1 MFVYEED
8 TLSFRNDEL
17 CMDASAASADI
28 KLFAC
33 HRQGGNQAW
42 FYEVSIRKTQTFD
55 TKNNLMSSH
64 S

>member
-28 KLFAC
+28 KLFTC

-42 FYEVSIRKTQTFD
+42 SYEVSILLTKVHLLNVATFI
-55 TKNNLMSSH
+55 M
-64 S
+64 